1 MIGWPQT
8 VGFSMSVDNVRQLRP
23 NRNAVPDTTYGAL
36 VESNVTALEALLS
49 EVKRTYAHVMWL
61 ENYVSELPPAMV
73 FENTQFHPDQ
83 EAQWA
88 DNGRRP
94 QPGTIAWTLAIE
106 QAKEL
111 GVSQSKKAPTVH
123 LAVNQ
128 LLKERQ
134 HLVGV
139 CNTAIRVGIALD
151 EVELAKQHGEL
162 LVNAM
167 TKFAISAGLD
177 PTDKAV
183 VKAILDAL
191 DEVSAPPT

>member
-1 MIGWPQT
+1 MPE
-8 VGFSMSVDNVRQLRP
+8 
-23 NRNAVPDTTYGAL
+23 TTYGAL
-36 VESNVTALEALLS
+36 TESNVTALEGLLS

-94 QPGTIAWTLAIE
+94 QPGTIAWTLAVE
-106 QAKEL
+106 QAKKL
-111 GVSQSKKAPTVH
+111 GVSQSKKQPTVH
-123 LAVNQ
+123 LSVNQ
-128 LLKERQ
+128 LFKERQ
-134 HLVGV
+134 HLVSV
-139 CNTAIRVGIALD
+139 CQAAIRVGIALD

-167 TKFAISAGLD
+167 TRFAIANGLD
-177 PTDKAV
+177 PTDKNV

-191 DEVSAPPT
+191 DEVSASST